1 MSERSIGATRLPAEA
16 RVDDRFRRA
25 LNRWQSLVI
34 ALDSVDDVTTEVVR
48 LRAAQ
53 HHDCHT

>member
-1 MSERSIGATRLPAEA
+1 MSGGPEPRVPAGARMHDDLRRS
-16 RVDDRFRRA
+16 V
-25 LNRWQSLVI
+25 NRWQSLVI
-34 ALDSVDDVTTEVVR
+34 ALGAVDEFTTEVVR

>member
-1 MSERSIGATRLPAEA
+1 L
-16 RVDDRFRRA
+16 RRA

-34 ALDSVDDVTTEVVR
+34 ALDTVDEVTTEVVR